1 MNKKKNLVV
10 FDIDG
15 TLTDTVQLHQIA
27 FDAALQEIGI
37 SSSDRDYDTFEHH
50 TDSYIA
56 RTIFEIW
63 TDIDFSPKI
72 IDYIEGKLLEHLKW
86 SGFFSEIKGAKKAIE
101 EIEQKTDYG
110 VCFATGSL
118 LEPAKYKLQQVGIS
132 FDEKLLVASNT
143 IEDREGIVT
152 KAIEQAK
159 AYYQQ
164 DNFEHIISVGD
175 GKWDIETAY
184 NLSLDFV
191 GIGKKNKEVFIHN
204 NSLGYMDDLSNFSS
218 YL

>member
-1 MNKKKNLVV
+1 MKKKNLVV

-15 TLTDTVQLHQIA
+15 TLTDTVQIHQAA
-27 FDAALQEIGI
+27 FDAAMGEIGM

-63 TDIDFSPKI
+63 TDLDFSPKI
-72 IDYIEGKLLEHLKW
+72 IDYLEGKLMEQLKW
-86 SGFFSEIKGAKKAIE
+86 AGSFSEIKGAKQVIE
-101 EIEQKTDYG
+101 DLEEKTDYG

-118 LEPAKYKLQQVGIS
+118 LKPAKYKLDIIGIS
-132 FDEKLLVASNT
+132 FDEKLLVASNE
-143 IEDREGIVT
+143 IEEREGIVT

-159 AYYQQ
+159 EYYQQ

-184 NLSLDFV
+184 NLSLDFI

-204 NSLGYMDDLSNFSS
+204 NSLAYMDDLRSFSA
-218 YL
+218 LLK